1 MEQRMMKLVAAH
13 HPKEEFLQK
22 YCMHYYCDNLS
33 IAVLKKSP
41 EVELVTYSHVHD
53 AYEFFIPLTPIPV
66 LMIDDALHF
75 GEVGYVYPIQSGH
88 EHGIKF
94 KVSDIS
100 YDHIVIDKEYMDAM
114 LKEKGYEGKP
124 FSVKFEE
131 NSELKSYIQLFK
143 NEYDKGTA
151 RDDVKM
157 DYLAALITM
166 TLIDYGLSPT
176 ASNRKE
182 SHKYQRGIASVASY
196 INQHYNEDMDV
207 DLLAEMCGLTK
218 NYFISAFR
226 KAMGE
231 TPYSYLCKLRIS
243 KAKVLLETSEEPIQ
257 SIAALCGFKKSNTFT
272 TLFKSVTGQ
281 TPSEFRK
288 TSKNS

>member
-1 MEQRMMKLVAAH
+1 MEQRMIRLVAAH
-13 HPKEEFLQK
+13 HPKEDFLRK
-22 YCMHYYCDNLS
+22 YCEHYYCDSLS
-33 IAVLKKSP
+33 VAVLKKSP
-41 EVELVTYSHVHD
+41 TVEMVTYEHAHD
-53 AYEFFIPLTPIPV
+53 EYEFLIPLTPIPV
-66 LMIDDALHF
+66 LMIDEALYF

-100 YDHIVIDKEYMDAM
+100 FDHIVVDKAYMDEM
-114 LKEKGYEGKP
+114 ILKKGYEGKT
-124 FSVKFEE
+124 FSSKFEE
-131 NSELKSYIQLFK
+131 SGELKSYIQLFK
-143 NEYDKGTA
+143 NEFAKGKGK
-151 RDDVKM
+151 DQEKM

-166 TLIDYGLSPT
+166 TLIDHGLSPT
-176 ASNRKE
+176 VTSRKE
-182 SHKYQRGIASVASY
+182 SHKYQKGIASVAAY
-196 INQHYNEDMDV
+196 INQHYKEDMDV

-243 KAKVLLETSEEPIQ
+243 KAKVLLETTEDPIQ
-257 SIAALCGFKKSNTFT
+257 SVAVRCGFKKSNTFT

-288 TSKNS
+288 ASKNS